1 MAVCEEKQNST
12 RLRIWLIS
20 TLFTHASISHP
31 SHPLA
36 TLSTPT
42 NLVDLR
48 NPIRKRQDGRPGI
61 FDRPAQR
68 NRLGVSLRARRARN
82 QQDQLPDSI
91 QHRGQHVVTPAPST
105 LHDEPVDL
113 AEHPRQDGDNDGA
126 AKLSMEET
134 LWRYIPHDSDM
145 ARSIRQRSSRI
156 WIIGEGGI
164 LRPQDKNQLDFDI
177 VRKLHDVQAPN
188 GSNVLFIQNINLDWC
203 KELCDEYPEALD
215 PDDLAEHVIRF
226 GELPSMKELAQRY
239 PNTRIDMDSS
249 DDIAYIHMAVE
260 RAEPKASGF
269 HLDVAIGAPSSEH
282 NRDLHRLL
290 MPDTMSRFRHDVFI
304 RETFRWRRVTSRMTC
319 VRLKDAF
326 CKADAP
332 KDSDTDEEHH

>member
-1 MAVCEEKQNST
+1 
-12 RLRIWLIS
+12 
-20 TLFTHASISHP
+20 
-31 SHPLA
+31 
-36 TLSTPT
+36 
-42 NLVDLR
+42 
-48 NPIRKRQDGRPGI
+48 
-61 FDRPAQR
+61 
-68 NRLGVSLRARRARN
+68 
-82 QQDQLPDSI
+82 
-91 QHRGQHVVTPAPST
+91 VTPAPST

-290 MPDTMSRFRHDVFI
+290 MPDTMSRFRRDVFI

-319 VRLKDAF
+319 VRLKDAL